1 VYLGIDIGTSGVKS
15 ILVDD
20 SDRLIGEA
28 SAPLRVSRPRPL
40 WSEQDP
46 EDWWCGVRAT
56 LDAQAVSQRAAMS
69 GVRAIGLSGQMLGV
83 TLTDDS
89 GKALR
94 PALLWID
101 GRAATQGIEIE
112 RDVPGFAALTGAR
125 AMSGFSAPKLRWLMQ
140 NEPEKLR
147 AARWILLP
155 KDYVRLMLTGEAVAD
170 RADGSATL
178 LMNTRAGDWDDRIL
192 AACGV
197 ARRQLPRLVESWD
210 VGGTLRPELCAR
222 WGLKTGVPV
231 AGGGGDNMTGG
242 VGAGAVAAGDAYISL
257 GTSGV
262 YFVVNDRFV
271 PALDRGMHAHRH
283 AVPAMFC
290 QCAVVLSAAAALTW
304 IADVLG
310 ARDIPSLMAEVE
322 AAKLSPAE
330 TPLFTPYL
338 AGERTPHDDPH
349 LTATFADM
357 SFAATRLHLVQAVL
371 EGVALAIADCHEAL
385 ASTGASITRPL
396 LIGGGAR
403 SRLWGQLIAA
413 AIGQDVTV
421 PRDAALGPA
430 LGAARL
436 ARASIGGPLID
447 GIGATDAIAAP
458 RDWTDMLAAKKA
470 RFRALRHAGR

>member
-1 VYLGIDIGTSGVKS
+1 LYLGIDIGTSGVKS

-28 SAPLRVSRPRPL
+28 SAPLSVSRPRPL

-46 EDWWCGVRAT
+46 SDWWQAVRAT
-56 LDAQAVSQRAAMS
+56 LDALAASQRAAMS

-83 TLTDDS
+83 TLADENGT
-89 GKALR
+89 ALR
-94 PALLWID
+94 PALLWND
-101 GRAATQGIEIE
+101 GRAAAQGIELE
-112 RDVPGFAALTGAR
+112 REVPGFAALTGAR

-140 NEPEKLR
+140 NEPERLR
-147 AARWILLP
+147 AARLILLP
-155 KDYVRLMLTGEAVAD
+155 KDYVRLLLTGAAVAD
-170 RADGSATL
+170 RADASATL
-178 LMNTRAGDWDDRIL
+178 LMDTRAGDWDERIL

-197 ARRQLPRLVESWD
+197 ARRQLPRLVESWE
-210 VGGTLRPELCAR
+210 VGGALRPELCAR
-222 WGLKTGVPV
+222 WGLKRDVPV

-283 AVPAMFC
+283 AVPDMFC
-290 QCAVVLSAAAALTW
+290 QCAVVLSAAASLTW
-304 IADVLG
+304 IAGVIG
-310 ARDIPSLMAEVE
+310 ATDIAALMTEVE
-322 AAKLSPAE
+322 AARISPAE

-371 EGVALAIADCHEAL
+371 EGVALAVADCHDAL
-385 ASTGASITRPL
+385 TSTGASITRPL

-403 SRLWGQLIAA
+403 SRLWGALIAA
-413 AIGQDVTV
+413 AIGQDVAV

-436 ARASIGGPLID
+436 ARASIGGPLI
-447 GIGATDAIAAP
+447 GGTGAADTIAAP
-458 RDWTDMLAAKKA
+458 RDWADMLAGKKA
-470 RFRALRHAGR
+470 RFRALRRAGR